1 MILRRWLN
9 ITALPVEQP
18 AAVLFDAPFID
29 VFRKIHETIALFWQ
43 YFLSQGRIK
52 ESITCF
58 VSFSPHTRTYGKG
71 IAMTE
76 FLSREIRS
84 EFEAARKRGLRQRSR
99 LRVMTGDE
107 VYPIL
112 KLLPDGFILDAD
124 EVSHLRGLVDV
135 FEGARHVSQCL
146 IIASDVEAGELI
158 CKMKRETTV
167 RDRPALDYE
176 RSDKA
181 PVGYLPR
188 N

>member
-1 MILRRWLN
+1 
-9 ITALPVEQP
+9 
-18 AAVLFDAPFID
+18 
-29 VFRKIHETIALFWQ
+29 
-43 YFLSQGRIK
+43 
-52 ESITCF
+52 
-58 VSFSPHTRTYGKG
+58 
-71 IAMTE
+71 MTE

-112 KLLPDGFILDAD
+112 KLLPDGFVLDAD

-146 IIASDVEAGELI
+146 IIASDVEGGELI